1 MNSEQKDQR
10 SNAETGR
17 SGWDIPPIPFIVV
30 PPGEQPP
37 PEWLAAHPNPIMI
50 PGGFVP
56 RSGDDPSQ
64 PPFDLGLALQKI
76 LERAQQTA
84 SGSVGTSTSPASS
97 PGISTEAQLQ
107 AARTAYAFDPNDC
120 NVAVWKYLQTTGQT
134 INGTDPKGPAPLA
147 NDMLDRLA
155 AAGSGWHVVSLE
167 EGTKLAN
174 HGKVVIGGEKEPD
187 HGHVVAM
194 LPGPLH
200 NAGGFKNQRGEM
212 MRQRPELYPPALSA
226 SKADYPGTRS
236 DGDKTVRDPFTPENW
251 KDVHWYTQD

>member
-107 AARTAYAFDPNDC
+107 AARTAYTFDPNDC
-120 NVAVWKYLQTTGQT
+120 NVAVWKYLQLTGQT

-167 EGTKLAN
+167 DGITLAN
-174 HGKVVIGGEKEPD
+174 HGKVVIGGEKEKG
-187 HGHVVAM
+187 HGHVIAL
-194 LPGPLH
+194 LPGPLRSS
-200 NAGGFKNQRGEM
+200 GGFKDEHGVLMQAD
-212 MRQRPELYPPALSA
+212 QALYPASLSA
-226 SKADYPGTRS
+226 SSADYPGTRS
-236 DGDKTVRDPFTPENW
+236 NGDKTVRDAFDKKTWGN
-251 KDVHWYTQD
+251 VRWYTPD